1 MSAHFQY
8 DRKFR
13 IYITLVVLLIHV
25 WKLAFVRL
33 FAVIRVARNA

>member
-13 IYITLVVLLIHV
+13 IYITLVVLLIMCGSS
-25 WKLAFVRL
+25 RL
-33 FAVIRVARNA
+33 CDSLR